1 MTRKLDISEEK
12 WKNKTKKPPKNTPMV
27 LHWSSG
33 AWTKCQGQDFI
44 SMAWYKTRALDMILD
59 KRIREIMT
67 LFDAMSFL
75 FGFQA

>member
-1 MTRKLDISEEK
+1 
-12 WKNKTKKPPKNTPMV
+12 MV

-67 LFDAMSFL
+67 LFDAMPFL